1 MDTAAVTTELQDAAE
16 NASRR
21 VRDRSAMRKACEE
34 MDRIRNDVKRRLGSI
49 EVAVDLVREA
59 RDE

>member
-1 MDTAAVTTELQDAAE
+1 MEPAAVTTELQDAAE

-21 VRDRSAMRKACEE
+21 LRDRAAMRRACEE
-34 MDRIRNDVKRRLGSI
+34 MDRIRNDVKRRLGSV

-59 RDE
+59 REE

>member
-1 MDTAAVTTELQDAAE
+1 MSELQEAAE
-16 NASRR
+16 RAAKGI
-21 VRDRSAMRKACEE
+21 RDPEIMRKACVG
-34 MDRIRNDVKRRLGSI
+34 MDEIRNDVKRRLGTV